1 MPDDSNLD
9 APANEVFADFKTI
22 IRLALDRGLTIHP
35 VKPRNKEPWL
45 AGWPKQASRDPQV
58 VQGWITRFPTSNYGV
73 AASEDFCILESDNVG
88 ELQSRLS
95 KQLPHT
101 YTVQARPNR
110 PHMYFKQTDKS
121 RAAGNM
127 DCPGIF
133 EFKQNGRYVVGEG
146 SIHPE
151 GMTYSCIKDE
161 PIAEIPDWLVQ
172 DLQRIRSGHGLKV
185 SAPVPKV
192 GEVYGEGEGRHPMLM
207 SAGARMHDGTRDREQ
222 LFADL
227 QALNLEKCDPPKT
240 VAHVMEIVDWLIE
253 RPPVDRGPQVL
264 VGKTQPPEPQ
274 AETPVWGVP
283 AGEARRRLKEMPDR
297 VALLW
302 ESMPPK
308 TDQILFYE
316 ASLNQIFAWR
326 GLGKTNLALRMA
338 AGFATGEPF
347 LDFRFAQRR
356 VVYLDGEL
364 PLHQLYERA
373 DSFGL
378 TDDVLLVSPEN
389 IAEKRSIDLFNP
401 KHFDKLVEAI
411 HHHIGEG
418 KSGVLILDSQA
429 MLMKGDSLSDKFQD
443 QRMELFYT
451 LRRMNLCVLEMHHS
465 GKATDRQRGSS
476 RNDDGLDM
484 QIQLS
489 PPPDHDSSD
498 GLKFEWSVLKKRHNT
513 NPDTGYT
520 IALQNGVWTKKISDN
535 QLEVERMLNEGMS
548 LTKIGRE
555 LDLHVS
561 KVRRLKLKVVKAG
574 RLALNEKHNKTKEK
588 Q

>member
-1 MPDDSNLD
+1 MPDDNNLD

-22 IRLALDRGLTIHP
+22 VRLALDRGLTIHP

-45 AGWPKQASRDPQV
+45 AGWPKQASRDPKV

-73 AASEDFCILESDNVG
+73 AASEEYCILESDNVG

-95 KQLPHT
+95 KQLPVT

-110 PHMYFKQTDKS
+110 PHIYFKQTDKS

-161 PIAEIPDWLVQ
+161 PIAEMPDWLVE
-172 DLQRIRSGHGLKV
+172 DLQRIRSGSALKV
-185 SAPVPKV
+185 SAPMPKD
-192 GEVYGEGEGRHPMLM
+192 GEVYGVGEGRHPMLM
-207 SAGARMHDGTRDREQ
+207 STGARLHDGTRDRDQ

-227 QALNLEKCDPPKT
+227 NAINLEKCDPPKT
-240 VAHVMEIVDWLIE
+240 PAHVLDIVDWLME

-264 VGKTQPPEPQ
+264 VGKTLPPEPQ

-283 AGEARRRLKEMPDR
+283 AGEARRRLKDLPPR
-297 VALLW
+297 TPLLW
-302 ESMPPK
+302 EVSDSKP
-308 TDQILFYE
+308 DQVMFYE
-316 ASLNQIFAWR
+316 ASLNQIYAWR
-326 GLGKTNLALRMA
+326 GLGKTNLALRLA
-338 AGFATGEPF
+338 AGFATGEAF
-347 LDFRFAQRR
+347 LDFRFKPCR
-356 VVYLDGEL
+356 VVSLDGEL

-389 IAEKRSIDLFNP
+389 IAEKKSINLFEP
-401 KHFDKLVEAI
+401 AHLHKLIEAI

-429 MLMKGDSLSDKFQD
+429 MLMKGDALRDEFQD
-443 QRMELFYT
+443 KRMELFYT
-451 LRRMNLCVLEMHHS
+451 LRRMNLCVIEMHHS
-465 GKATDRQRGSS
+465 GKTTDRQRGSS

-484 QIQLS
+484 QIQLA
-489 PPPDHDSSD
+489 PCPDHDSSE
-498 GLKFEWSVLKKRHNT
+498 GLKFEVTVPKKRHNT
-513 NPDTGYT
+513 NPDQGYV
-520 IALQNGVWTKKISDN
+520 IALQNGVWTKKLSDN
-535 QLEVERMLNEGMS
+535 QLEVERMLSEGMS

-555 LDLHVS
+555 LDMHVS
-561 KVRRLKLKVVKAG
+561 KVRRLKAKITKAG
-574 RLALNEKHNKTKEK
+574 RLALNEKHNKSKEK
-588 Q
+588 N